1 MIIIALGDHRVNR
14 IFDELRQGIR
24 EIETIKGGS
33 GADEV

>member
-24 EIETIKGGS
+24 DETP
-33 GADEV
+33 ADRLQTVLQ